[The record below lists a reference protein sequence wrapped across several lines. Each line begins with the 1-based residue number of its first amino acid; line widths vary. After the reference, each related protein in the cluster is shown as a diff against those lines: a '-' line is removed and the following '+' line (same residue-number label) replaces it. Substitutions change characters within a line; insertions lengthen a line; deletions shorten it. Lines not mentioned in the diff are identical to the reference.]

1 MEKRKILMLITV
13 IAIVVAGIIWYFSKT
28 NIESVQ
34 SDIKKNSV
42 PIGQSF
48 EEDEGVKGQ
57 LVYTV
62 DKVRLISDLN
72 ESNVVWENIEKGAMA
87 EYPECFQDN
96 NLIKDF
102 TLLMLDISVQNI
114 NATNSRSEYENKNVF
129 RADMVGHVID
139 ISKYDGNFLYYDPAY
154 CSLSGRAEHSYAYEL
169 QPGEA
174 TSFQIGYLVPE
185 EKINEQLMFSSG
197 IGDKNG
203 IFVSLGLGKKDEKS
217 N

>member
-1 MEKRKILMLITV
+1 MEKRKILMLVTG
-13 IAIVVAGIIWYFSKT
+13 IAIVIAGIIWYFSKT

-34 SDIKKNSV
+34 SDIKKDSV

-62 DKVRLISDLN
+62 DEVRLISDLN
-72 ESNVVWENIEKGAMA
+72 KSNIVWENIEKSTMS

-96 NLIKDF
+96 SLTKGF
-102 TLLMLDISVQNI
+102 TLLVLEISVQNI
-114 NATNSRSEYENKNVF
+114 NATNIRSGYENKNVF
-129 RADMVGHVID
+129 RADMVGYVID
-139 ISKYDGNFLYYDPAY
+139 ISKYDDNFLYYDLAY
-154 CSLSGRAEHSYAYEL
+154 CSLPERAEHSYAYEL
-169 QPGEA
+169 QPGEE

-185 EKINEQLMFSSG
+185 EKISEQLMFSSG
-197 IGDKNG
+197 IGDENG
-203 IFVSLGLGKKDEKS
+203 IFVSLGLGKQDEER